1 MANYMV
7 RAVRADD
14 WQRLKE
20 LRLKALA
27 DPVAAVAFLEQYEE
41 AVAYPDSVWRR
52 RAADGEGHGDR
63 ATLVGEADDGLL
75 CGKLTVLVEGDR
87 TQLVGVYMR
96 PEHRGTGLAAQLFE
110 AAVEWSW
117 ACSAVERVRLYVH
130 EDNHRAEAFYRRR
143 GFRRTGRIDT
153 DPRASAFTAHEMELL
168 RPRR

>member
-1 MANYMV
+1 MAEYRV
-7 RAVRADD
+7 RAVRADE
-14 WQRLKE
+14 WRGLRE
-20 LRLKALA
+20 LRLEALA
-27 DPVAAVAFLEQYEE
+27 DPVAVMAFLERHEE
-41 AVAYPDSVWRR
+41 AAAYPDGVWRR

-63 ATLVGEADDGLL
+63 LTLIGETGGGLW

-87 TQLVGVYMR
+87 TQLVGVYMK
-96 PEHRGTGLAAQLFE
+96 PEHRGTGLATRLLE

-117 ACSAVERVRLYVH
+117 TRPAVEGVRLYVH

-168 RPRR
+168 RPQL